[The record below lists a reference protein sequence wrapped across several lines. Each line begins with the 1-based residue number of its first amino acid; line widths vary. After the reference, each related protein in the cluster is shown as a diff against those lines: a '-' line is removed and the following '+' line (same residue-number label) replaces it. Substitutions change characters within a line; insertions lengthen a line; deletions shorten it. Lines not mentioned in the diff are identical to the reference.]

1 MKQYN
6 LSQIMKSAHRKF
18 RSVKGEK
25 SFSECLKSAWMFAKL
40 QVSFSDENIA
50 KKDREFVQAQN
61 AKFEKVAP
69 SKRSSYDDLSIPA
82 SAYYNA
88 NSTGRFGSHLS
99 TIKDTDMKIVLKVSL
114 REAKRASEAIRD
126 NWHLRKG
133 FNQVETNVWE
143 ADSEFWGNLEDE
155 DNVDE
160 LKFLV
165 ENQFG
170 FWEYQKKN
178 MNLMKRRNNQ

>member
-61 AKFEKVAP
+61 AKFEPADNA
-69 SKRSSYDDLSIPA
+69 SSLTDGTLLPGFSICI
-82 SAYYNA
+82 
-88 NSTGRFGSHLS
+88 LQC
-99 TIKDTDMKIVLKVSL
+99 
-114 REAKRASEAIRD
+114 E
-126 NWHLRKG
+126 
-133 FNQVETNVWE
+133 
-143 ADSEFWGNLEDE
+143 
-155 DNVDE
+155 
-160 LKFLV
+160 
-165 ENQFG
+165 
-170 FWEYQKKN
+170 
-178 MNLMKRRNNQ
+178 

>member
-25 SFSECLKSAWMFAKL
+25 SFSKCLKSAWMFAKL

-61 AKFEKVAP
+61 AKFENIAP
-69 SKRSSYDDLSIPA
+69 AKRSSYDDLSIPA

-88 NSTGRFGSHLS
+88 NSTGRFGSHFVN
-99 TIKDTDMKIVLKVSL
+99 D
-114 REAKRASEAIRD
+114 
-126 NWHLRKG
+126 
-133 FNQVETNVWE
+133 
-143 ADSEFWGNLEDE
+143 
-155 DNVDE
+155 
-160 LKFLV
+160 
-165 ENQFG
+165 
-170 FWEYQKKN
+170 
-178 MNLMKRRNNQ
+178 